1 MCGIYGSIGMR
12 GAMVSDDLAEMGRAL
27 APRGPDGT
35 GVWCSPDGAC
45 ILGHTRL
52 SIIDL
57 AGSSQPMSNE
67 DGTVVVTFN
76 GEIYNFRE
84 LRTELLADGHLL
96 KSAGD
101 TEVLVHLYE
110 KYGAAMVERLDGMFA
125 FALYDGRR
133 RLLLMARDRIGIKP
147 LYYWHDPATGT
158 LVFASDLAALLRHP
172 RAPRRLDPRALAQFL
187 GLGYV
192 TAPLA
197 WVDEVREVEPGQ
209 YLVWREGGVTTS
221 RYYSWT
227 YSPDTALAGLAPAM
241 GRLESTLA
249 DAVRHQLVA
258 DVPLG
263 SFLSGGLDS
272 GAITGLAQRAA
283 IGAGQPLASFTVS
296 SSRPDLDESA
306 RARAIA
312 DGLGTRHTQIAAE
325 SLAFDRDT
333 VTAIVDGLGEPF
345 GDSSALA
352 VYQVCRGARRHV
364 KVALSGDGG
373 DELFLGYTGMRRQA
387 FARRLRAAPA
397 LLRRGTAALSRR
409 ARSTLLRRVHK
420 YTRLS
425 LRDDRN
431 LILEASQ
438 RWEWETLSAVLDP
451 AVFRAA
457 FPCTA
462 QPFPEITDRIG
473 DGRVGGFAE
482 QQIRFHLLVD
492 LPGDCL
498 TKVDRMSMAHGLEVR
513 VPMLSNR
520 MLDYAAALPLAMRT
534 RDGRGKEPLRSVAER
549 IAPTLS
555 VPFAKHGFEFPLD
568 GWMRGSL
575 AASWRDWEVTRHLT
589 TIGLA
594 PGPVDA
600 MVAAYDAAPRT
611 VTSYGTGRLA
621 TQLYDLLLLGTWV
634 ERNHVTL

>member
-1 MCGIYGSIGMR
+1 MCGIYGCI
-12 GAMVSDDLAEMGRAL
+12 AMHRAGVTDDLREMSRAL
-27 APRGPDGT
+27 TPRGPDGG
-35 GVWCSPDGAC
+35 GVWRAADGSC
-45 ILGHTRL
+45 LLGHTRL

-57 AGSSQPMSNE
+57 AGSAQPMTNE
-67 DGTVVVTFN
+67 DGSVVVTFN

-84 LRTELLADGHLL
+84 LRAELRADGHVL

-125 FALYDGRR
+125 FALYDERR
-133 RLLLMARDRIGIKP
+133 HLLLLARDRIGIKP
-147 LYYWHDPATGT
+147 LHVWREPSGG
-158 LVFASDLAALLRHP
+158 LVFASDLQALLRHP
-172 RAPRRLDPRALAQFL
+172 RAPRRLQPRALAQFL

-197 WVDEVREVEPGQ
+197 WVDEVSQVEPGQ
-209 YLVWREGGVTTS
+209 YLLWQDGAVTAT

-227 YSPDTALAGLAPAM
+227 YQPDDALTGFGPAVEQ
-241 GRLESTLA
+241 LESTLGES
-249 DAVRHQLVA
+249 VRHQLVA

-283 IGAGQPLASFTVS
+283 IGAGKALASFTVS
-296 SSRPDLDESA
+296 SSRPDLDESS
-306 RARAIA
+306 RARAVA
-312 DGLGTRHTQIAAE
+312 HGLGTRHTQIAAE
-325 SLAFDRDT
+325 SLPFDRDT

-352 VYQVCRGARRHV
+352 VYQVCRAARRHV

-387 FARRLRAAPA
+387 LARRLRAAPA
-397 LLRRGTAALSRR
+397 LLRRGTAALSRG

-425 LRDDRN
+425 LRDDAN
-431 LILEASQ
+431 LILDASQ
-438 RWEWETLSAVLDP
+438 RWEWEALAGLLDP
-451 AVFRAA
+451 AVFGAA
-457 FPCTA
+457 FPCPDR
-462 QPFPEITDRIG
+462 PFPEITDRLG
-473 DGRVGGFAE
+473 NGRTGGFAE

-520 MLDYAAALPLAMRT
+520 MLEYAAALPLTMRT
-534 RDGRGKEPLRSVAER
+534 RQGRRKEPLRSVAEG

-555 VPFAKHGFEFPLD
+555 TPFAKHGFEFPLD

-575 AASWRDWEVTRHLT
+575 AESWRAWGITRHLSSV
-589 TIGLA
+589 GFM

-600 MVAAYDAAPRT
+600 MVAAYDAAPRGRP
-611 VTSYGTGRLA
+611 SHATGRLS
-621 TQLYDLLLLGTWV
+621 TQLYDLLLLGIWV
-634 ERNHVTL
+634 ERNHVAL